1 MGAEQGRPSYS
12 VCGDLAVLAVA
23 AHIFQVYSAPSDHLC
38 VSAAGQNSASHQ
50 ACGWRRYVHDSNN
63 SLGRER
69 GMFWFQWWSLV
80 LRSFSSFSAVY
91 QALYLDE
98 LTLSD
103 LSEKIAVLY
112 SISPQQ
118 ITHIY
123 QQHPN
128 GIHILV
134 SDEVRLLA
142 CRLLSRAL
150 DLWPS
155 SKGLK

>member
-1 MGAEQGRPSYS
+1 
-12 VCGDLAVLAVA
+12 
-23 AHIFQVYSAPSDHLC
+23 
-38 VSAAGQNSASHQ
+38 
-50 ACGWRRYVHDSNN
+50 
-63 SLGRER
+63 
-69 GMFWFQWWSLV
+69 MFWFQWCTLV
-80 LRSFSSFSAVY
+80 LGSFLCSFSAVY

-112 SISPQQ
+112 SLTPQQ

-134 SDEVRLLA
+134 SDEVRPLA
-142 CRLLSRAL
+142 CHLLIHTNSQ
-150 DLWPS
+150 
-155 SKGLK
+155 